1 MGPVLEREVLPR
13 VAKIEV
19 SVMAA
24 GIIAVAGPQFSVTES
39 CHDPHPPLHFV
50 IRRTAEIGGW
60 VCHVPF
66 PFSFTSTLKFV
77 FFIACLCLVVS
88 HDFAEEYIEH

>member
-1 MGPVLEREVLPR
+1 MGPVLEVLPR

-39 CHDPHPPLHFV
+39 SCHNPHPL
-50 IRRTAEIGGW
+50 
-60 VCHVPF
+60 CHQAHCRNWRLGLSCAVPF
-66 PFSFTSTLKFV
+66 PFSFASTLKFV
-77 FFIACLCLVVS
+77 CFIGCLFLVVS